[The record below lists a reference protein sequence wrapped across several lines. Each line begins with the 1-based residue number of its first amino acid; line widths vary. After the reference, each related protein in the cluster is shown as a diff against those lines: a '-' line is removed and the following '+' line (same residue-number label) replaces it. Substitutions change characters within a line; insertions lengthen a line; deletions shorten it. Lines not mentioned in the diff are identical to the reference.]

1 MRLTQRI
8 GKWNRTKREVR
19 VVLRWYDLEP
29 TDGMP
34 EYYME
39 QKLTY
44 PLSMSDR
51 FIINDLFRPDRVPP
65 SG

>member
-8 GKWNRTKREVR
+8 GKWNRTKRR
-19 VVLRWYDLEP
+19 VKVTLRWYNLEP

-34 EYYME
+34 EYYTE
-39 QKLTY
+39 QELTY
-44 PLSMSDR
+44 PLSTSDR
-51 FIINDLFRPDRVPP
+51 FIISDLFRPDRAAP